1 MGGERIGEMEQEK
14 RTEVIPIRF
23 TPSMVQRIEEQQKRE
38 QRWSRS
44 EMIRLLVERALDAE
58 ELKI

>member
-1 MGGERIGEMEQEK
+1 MEQEK

-58 ELKI
+58 EKRSLEPL